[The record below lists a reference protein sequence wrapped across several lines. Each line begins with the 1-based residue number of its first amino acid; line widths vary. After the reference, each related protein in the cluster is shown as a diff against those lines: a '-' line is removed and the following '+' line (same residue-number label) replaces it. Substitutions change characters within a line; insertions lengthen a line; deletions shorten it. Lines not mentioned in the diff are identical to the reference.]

1 MRSEA
6 SAVGVNNGAKNAR
19 ASFCNACYTLGDPA
33 TIENHENEMID
44 LLGDT
49 LLKDFKVGDIC
60 TSNYSRYPT
69 VSFKEVCVNG
79 FKDDKVRVIFLT
91 GPKKGRSHLFKKEN
105 LELKERPD
113 AHVAGIPSGAA
124 APVPAKKTKSA
135 TEIAQRLFGTSS
147 FLEEEE

>member
-1 MRSEA
+1 M
-6 SAVGVNNGAKNAR
+6 V
-19 ASFCNACYTLGDPA
+19 
-33 TIENHENEMID
+33 H
-44 LLGDT
+44 LLHDT

-60 TSNYSRYPT
+60 TSIYSRYPT
-69 VSFKEVCVNG
+69 VSLQEVRVDG
-79 FKDDKVRVIFLT
+79 FKDDKVQVIFLT
-91 GPKKGRSHLFKKEN
+91 GPRKGKPHLFKKEN

-135 TEIAQRLFGTSS
+135 PEIAQRLFGTSS